1 MDTVKNEKIMRKE
14 MEKIQKNF
22 LKQIDSYK
30 NYIRQCE
37 LDAPIE
43 VLCLPN
49 EILNILKRNGF
60 SRVAN
65 ICAADLTKIKGLG
78 QTRLAVLQ
86 SCLDKFLP
94 V

>member
-1 MDTVKNEKIMRKE
+1 MDTVKNEKLMRKE

-37 LDAPIE
+37 LDAPVE

-49 EILNILKRNGF
+49 DILGILKRNGF
-60 SRVAN
+60 IRVTD
-65 ICAADLTKIKGLG
+65 IKSGDLTKIKGLG
-78 QTRLAVLQ
+78 RTRLAILQ
-86 SCLDKFLP
+86 SCLDKFFP